1 MSVGGVC
8 LPPPTYL
15 AHVTDGVRARKGCVI
30 YDCVQTGCGRF
41 GENKWWGFEREDG
54 AVPDIVTVGKPLGNG
69 HPISALCVKKSV
81 IRNFDTCGME
91 YFNTFGGNPVS
102 CAAGLAVMEEV
113 RRTRSENNWT
123 MPVTNAT
130 LLSSLLTCP
139 LRSPQVDRMRLP
151 QNAEAVGSYLMSRFQ
166 GECGEKLARSKN

>member
-123 MPVTNAT
+123 MPSHQRNPFVVA
-130 LLSSLLTCP
+130 SHLTRFVRRRSTECDSRRMPRP
-139 LRSPQVDRMRLP
+139 LAPTSCHDSKVS
-151 QNAEAVGSYLMSRFQ
+151 AV
-166 GECGEKLARSKN
+166 KN